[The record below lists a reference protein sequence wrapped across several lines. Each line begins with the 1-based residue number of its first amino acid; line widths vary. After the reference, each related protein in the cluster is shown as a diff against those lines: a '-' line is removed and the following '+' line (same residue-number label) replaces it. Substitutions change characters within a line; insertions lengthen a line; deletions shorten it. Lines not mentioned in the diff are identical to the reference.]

1 MKVWALFFLS
11 SNIKRK
17 LILSGLAWLL
27 VGQVALGADFSSL
40 SKAEQENIADLIFC
54 NECSRSVECLVS
66 WNDGENFASLGI
78 GHFIWFPQNSD
89 APFQESFPDFVRW
102 LHARQVLIPQ
112 ALTRMLQPNQH
123 CPWQNKADFLKPEH
137 QHDIQALRD
146 FLNNSKSEQAAFIM
160 ARLKQSL
167 PKMLHRAVSP
177 AERQHIQSQFARIA
191 DSRKGWYVLADY
203 VNFKGEGIKA
213 SERYQGQGW
222 GLMQVLLHMQGENIG
237 EEAMHDF
244 TESAA
249 FVLKQRVQLSP
260 PARGET
266 RWLNGWLQRI
276 NTYDLPAG
284 AQHGL

>member
-1 MKVWALFFLS
+1 MKVWGLSFLS

-27 VGQVALGADFSSL
+27 VGQAALGADFSSL
-40 SKAEQENIADLIFC
+40 SKAEQENIADLIFR

-89 APFQESFPDFVRW
+89 APFQESFPDFLRW
-102 LHARQVLIPQ
+102 LHARQVVIPQ
-112 ALTRMLQPNQH
+112 ALTPMLQPNQH

-137 QHDIQALRD
+137 QHDIQVLRD

-167 PKMLHRAVSP
+167 PKMLHLAVSP
-177 AERQHIQSQFARIA
+177 AEKQHIQAQFTRIA
-191 DSRKGWYVLADY
+191 DSPRGWYVLADY
-203 VNFKGEGIKA
+203 VNFKGEGIKK

-222 GLMQVLLHMQGENIG
+222 GLVQVLLHMKGEGAGKQAI
-237 EEAMHDF
+237 HSF
-244 TESAA
+244 IESAA
-249 FVLKQRVQLSP
+249 FVLARRVQLSP
-260 PARGET
+260 SDRDEM
-266 RWLNGWLQRI
+266 RWLNGWLKRI
-276 NTYDLPAG
+276 NTYDLPTG
-284 AQHGL
+284 VQHGF